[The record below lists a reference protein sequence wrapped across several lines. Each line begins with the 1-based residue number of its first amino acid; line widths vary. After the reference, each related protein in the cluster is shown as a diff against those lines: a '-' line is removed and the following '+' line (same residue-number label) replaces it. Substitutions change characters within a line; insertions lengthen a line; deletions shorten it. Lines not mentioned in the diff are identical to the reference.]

1 MRRIAVCALFIS
13 ISVFAQDNTPSAYVA
28 VDPFIGTAADG
39 NTFPGAS
46 LPLGMM
52 QWGPD
57 TRADGWYHYSDK
69 TIRGFSLTHI
79 SGAGCSIYADV
90 PILPWIG
97 ELKPPA
103 DTKKTGSASDFELPF
118 SHAKERAR
126 PGYYSIE
133 FDNGAKTELTV
144 AARAGIGRFSF
155 PPGVRPTLIFKAGAS
170 ASSPNEKRK
179 GDTSTIEIR
188 GNDTIVGTVHSGGF
202 CGTDSN
208 YVLYFAAK
216 FARPFSSS
224 GTWTDMRRPDAP
236 TSGAISATSHRP
248 GAYVSFTNPGE
259 AVLLKVGIS
268 FVSVENAAANLQAEI
283 PGWNFDAVHAAAKAA
298 WMQMFDRLQAQ
309 GGTPDERT
317 IFYTGLYHMLL
328 SPNIFSDENGD
339 YIGFDSKVRRLGP
352 GEAQYANF
360 SDWDIYRNVVQLQS
374 LLLPDQASQMMQ
386 SLVRDAEQSGW
397 LPKWPVAND
406 VSYVMGGDSPA
417 ILLSTAHAFGA
428 RAFDTKSAL
437 RFMVKGATQPGTGL
451 HGQSERPGLD
461 EYLSKGYLSVGD
473 MQESAASITLEYSSA
488 DFAVSRFADALDDSM
503 DSVRLLRSAQNWRTL
518 FDTET
523 GFIRP
528 RTADGR
534 FLAGF
539 DPFTLMPHRVRW
551 DQPDQMGFEEGNT
564 WHYTWMIPHNY
575 AGLLQMMGGNQ
586 NAVPKLDS
594 FFQKLSGWA
603 LPNFTVSNEPDF
615 CTPYAY
621 VWTGNAWKT
630 QAVVERIRRET
641 FAAKP
646 DGLPGNDDLGAT
658 SGVYV
663 WNALGMYPVIPGV
676 GGVVLGTPM
685 LSRVTM
691 KLGNGKTLDIVSHGK
706 GIYVHAVNLN
716 GVPRQGAWLP
726 LDALSAQHNKLE
738 FELQSDPDPTW
749 ASAPANFPPSF
760 DAPRP

>member
-1 MRRIAVCALFIS
+1 
-13 ISVFAQDNTPSAYVA
+13 
-28 VDPFIGTAADG
+28 
-39 NTFPGAS
+39 
-46 LPLGMM
+46 
-52 QWGPD
+52 
-57 TRADGWYHYSDK
+57 
-69 TIRGFSLTHI
+69 
-79 SGAGCSIYADV
+79 
-90 PILPWIG
+90 
-97 ELKPPA
+97 
-103 DTKKTGSASDFELPF
+103 
-118 SHAKERAR
+118 
-126 PGYYSIE
+126 
-133 FDNGAKTELTV
+133 
-144 AARAGIGRFSF
+144 
-155 PPGVRPTLIFKAGAS
+155 
-170 ASSPNEKRK
+170 
-179 GDTSTIEIR
+179 
-188 GNDTIVGTVHSGGF
+188 
-202 CGTDSN
+202 
-208 YVLYFAAK
+208 
-216 FARPFSSS
+216 
-224 GTWTDMRRPDAP
+224 
-236 TSGAISATSHRP
+236 
-248 GAYVSFTNPGE
+248 
-259 AVLLKVGIS
+259 
-268 FVSVENAAANLQAEI
+268 
-283 PGWNFDAVHAAAKAA
+283 
-298 WMQMFDRLQAQ
+298 
-309 GGTPDERT
+309 
-317 IFYTGLYHMLL
+317 
-328 SPNIFSDENGD
+328 
-339 YIGFDSKVRRLGP
+339 
-352 GEAQYANF
+352 
-360 SDWDIYRNVVQLQS
+360 
-374 LLLPDQASQMMQ
+374 
-386 SLVRDAEQSGW
+386 
-397 LPKWPVAND
+397 
-406 VSYVMGGDSPA
+406 
-417 ILLSTAHAFGA
+417 
-428 RAFDTKSAL
+428 
-437 RFMVKGATQPGTGL
+437 
-451 HGQSERPGLD
+451 
-461 EYLSKGYLSVGD
+461 
-473 MQESAASITLEYSSA
+473 
-488 DFAVSRFADALDDSM
+488 M

-518 FDTET
+518 FDNET

-539 DPFTLMPHRVRW
+539 DPVTLMPHRVSW

-586 NAVPKLDS
+586 NALPKLDS

-691 KLGNGKTLDIVSHGK
+691 KLENGKTLDIVSHGK

-749 ASAPANFPPSF
+749 ASAPARFPPSF